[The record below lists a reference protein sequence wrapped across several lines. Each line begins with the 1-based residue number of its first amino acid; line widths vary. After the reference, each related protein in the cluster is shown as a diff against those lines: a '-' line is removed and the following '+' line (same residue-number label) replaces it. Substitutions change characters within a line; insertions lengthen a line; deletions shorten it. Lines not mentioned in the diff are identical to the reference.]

1 MKYLIDVNIA
11 LAALIAGHSE
21 HGRAEKWLGGLAVSD
36 EVLLCP
42 LVELGFVR
50 VALLGK
56 YINEMAT
63 AKKVIAGFVPG
74 KARLVFVPDASRAK
88 DLPPW
93 VKKAAAVADG
103 HLPNVAEAHGARF
116 ATMDEGIPGA
126 WVI

>member
-21 HGRAEKWLGGLAVSD
+21 HERAEKWLGGLAVSD

-42 LVELGFVR
+42 HVELAFVR

-103 HLPNVAEAHGARF
+103 HLLNVAEAHGARF

>member
-21 HGRAEKWLGGLAVSD
+21 HERAEKWLGGLAVSD

-42 LVELGFVR
+42 HVELGFVR

-103 HLPNVAEAHGARF
+103 HLLNVAEAHGARF

>member
-11 LAALIAGHSE
+11 LAALITGHSE
-21 HGRAEKWLGGLAVSD
+21 HARAEKWLGGLAPTD

-42 LVELGFVR
+42 HTELGFVR

-56 YINEMAT
+56 YINEVAT

-74 KARLVFVPDASRAK
+74 KARLAFVSDGSRVK
-88 DLPPW
+88 DLPGW
-93 VKKAAAVADG
+93 VKTAVAVADG
-103 HLPNVAEAHGARF
+103 HLLNVAEAHGARL

-126 WVI
+126 FVI

>member
-63 AKKVIAGFVPG
+63 AK
-74 KARLVFVPDASRAK
+74 RLSLDLCRERRA
-88 DLPPW
+88 LSLCPMR
-93 VKKAAAVADG
+93 AAPKIC
-103 HLPNVAEAHGARF
+103 HHG
-116 ATMDEGIPGA
+116 
-126 WVI
+126 